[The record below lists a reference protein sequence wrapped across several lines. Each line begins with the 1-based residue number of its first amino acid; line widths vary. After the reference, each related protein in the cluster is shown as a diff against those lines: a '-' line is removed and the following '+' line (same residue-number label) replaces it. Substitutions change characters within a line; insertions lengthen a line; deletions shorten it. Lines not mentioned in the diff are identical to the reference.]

1 MSMRLKELQDL
12 ERFLALKESMDEE
25 VWEACLAEM
34 EKCSRAADRGAVEEL
49 RELLALAMGMG
60 SRHLE
65 AVRELKLEERKKG
78 VIDYACGW

>member
-12 ERFLALKESMDEE
+12 ERFLALKESMQDEA
-25 VWEACLAEM
+25 WEACLAEM
-34 EKCSRAADRGAVEEL
+34 ERCSRAGEASPAAGL
-49 RELLALAMGMG
+49 RELMSLAMSMG
-60 SRHLE
+60 ASHLE